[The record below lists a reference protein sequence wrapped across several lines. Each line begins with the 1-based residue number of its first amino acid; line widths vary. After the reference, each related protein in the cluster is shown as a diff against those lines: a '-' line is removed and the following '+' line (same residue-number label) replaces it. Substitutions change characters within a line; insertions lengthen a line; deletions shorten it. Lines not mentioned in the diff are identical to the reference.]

1 MLSAAKYWLWLTNLL
16 PPSAAWEVFCHFG
29 TPERAYYSDPA
40 EYDRLTSLTPAQ
52 HSLLLRRDLSAA
64 EEIQERCDRQGI
76 RILTFADTDYP
87 ERLRST
93 ALPPLVLYV
102 RGKTL
107 RFDERAVI
115 AMAGTR
121 KASPYGLEIARRF
134 GNGIVRQG
142 GIVATG
148 VVSGCDSAAAK
159 SALRGGGPL
168 VLVMPGGVDVP
179 YYGSEDSR
187 NLLND
192 AAAAGCVLSESPPG
206 TAHDAPRFRRR
217 NAILV
222 GLSCGLL
229 CVEGDRSSGAVKLA
243 KQASEQGKDLYVV
256 PANVDTAR
264 SSGTNDLLCA
274 GLATPVL
281 SPEDLLRRYD
291 YLLPRS
297 APAADA
303 PRWRVV
309 RVEGVNGS
317 APSEPVSRPC
327 EAPCAPVREEKG
339 VDTAPNT
346 GYIELLD
353 SDRRWN
359 EDERALLKALLSGPA
374 TAEALISATGLSASA
389 AGASLVMLAVS
400 GAVEEIPGGQYRI
413 RPEGLS

>member
-1 MLSAAKYWLWLTNLL
+1 
-16 PPSAAWEVFCHFG
+16 
-29 TPERAYYSDPA
+29 
-40 EYDRLTSLTPAQ
+40 
-52 HSLLLRRDLSAA
+52 
-64 EEIQERCDRQGI
+64 
-76 RILTFADTDYP
+76 
-87 ERLRST
+87 
-93 ALPPLVLYV
+93 
-102 RGKTL
+102 
-107 RFDERAVI
+107 
-115 AMAGTR
+115 
-121 KASPYGLEIARRF
+121 
-134 GNGIVRQG
+134 
-142 GIVATG
+142 
-148 VVSGCDSAAAK
+148 
-159 SALRGGGPL
+159 
-168 VLVMPGGVDVP
+168 
-179 YYGSEDSR
+179 
-187 NLLND
+187 
-192 AAAAGCVLSESPPG
+192 
-206 TAHDAPRFRRR
+206 
-217 NAILV
+217 
-222 GLSCGLL
+222 
-229 CVEGDRSSGAVKLA
+229 VEGDRSSGAVKLA

-309 RVEGVNGS
+309 RVEGGKDS
-317 APSEPVSRPC
+317 APSEPASRPC
-327 EAPCAPVREEKG
+327 EASCAPVREEKG